1 MKDVAENPVIL
12 SICIPTLGGSDRLET
27 GLKRILN
34 YQGADIEVIISDND
48 NTRKLQEMV
57 NQFSDKRLRYYVNEC
72 NYGPFYN
79 WIKVLTYGK
88 GKYLLTLNDND
99 WIIDGNLREIL
110 NFLNEEGSSVI
121 VSYPRY
127 KGKIS
132 YTRGARNGYSCTG
145 EETHPSC
152 FMIKREK
159 FACLKDVLSLKDMIQ
174 SYVQCSLALICSK
187 NDKVCINRKISIIE
201 MPDENYY
208 VAHTARSTKELKDAS
223 GGFYYTPAGALV
235 MFEGY
240 LKICKT
246 CYSVIELN
254 KMIPYLYKA
263 QLKRATIEYKASSA
277 SKVMTIRYGL
287 PYRTDI
293 NLNEERKLFYKN
305 VKELLV
311 KENYGWKIF
320 AELWLF
326 TLWDAWSV
334 NIKLLFNQL
343 EEIIHCCLERYSW
356 AKQIQK
362 IWRKIKDKKKYK

>member
-1 MKDVAENPVIL
+1 MKNVAENTIIL
-12 SICIPTLGGSDRLET
+12 SICIPTLGGSERLET

-57 NQFSDKRLRYYVNEC
+57 NYFSDNRLRYYVNDC

-79 WIKVLTYGK
+79 WLKVLTYGK

-99 WIIDGNLREIL
+99 WIIDTNLREII
-110 NFLNEEGSSVI
+110 NFLNEEESSVI

-132 YTRGARNGYSCTG
+132 YTWGGKNGYSCTG

-152 FMIKREK
+152 FMIKREN
-159 FACLKDVLSLKDMIQ
+159 FVRLKDVLSLKDMIQ
-174 SYVQCSLALICSK
+174 AYVQCSLALICSK
-187 NDKVCINRKISIIE
+187 NNKVCINRKIGIIE

-208 VAHTARSTKELKDAS
+208 ISHTARSSKESKKAG
-223 GGFYYTPAGALV
+223 GGFYYTPAGALA
-235 MFEGY
+235 MFESY
-240 LKICKT
+240 IKICKT
-246 CYSVIELN
+246 CYSVNELN

-263 QLKRATIEYKASSA
+263 QLKRATIEYKASSV
-277 SKVMTIRYGL
+277 SKVMTIRYGI

-293 NLNEERKLFYKN
+293 NINKERKLFYKN
-305 VKELLV
+305 AKEFLAN
-311 KENYGWKIF
+311 ENYGREVL

-326 TLWDAWSV
+326 TLWDAWNI
-334 NIKLLFNQL
+334 NIKLLLNQL
-343 EEIIHCCLERYSW
+343 EKIIRYCLERYSW
-356 AKQIQK
+356 ARQIQK
-362 IWRKIKDKKKYK
+362 IWRKLKDREKYK